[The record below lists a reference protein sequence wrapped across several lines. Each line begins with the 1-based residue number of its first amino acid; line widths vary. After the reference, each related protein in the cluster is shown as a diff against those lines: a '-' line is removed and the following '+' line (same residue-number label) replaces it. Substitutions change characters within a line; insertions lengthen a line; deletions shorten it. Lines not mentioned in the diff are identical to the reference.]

1 MKWVINMGLDIY
13 FYKAKIR
20 KAEDKTIKLKPIY
33 KKDKVSMNYDI
44 TIGILGLG
52 IIIMLGV
59 MFFIR

>member
-1 MKWVINMGLDIY
+1 M
-13 FYKAKIR
+13 R
-20 KAEDKTIKLKPIY
+20 KAENKTDKLKPNY

-52 IIIMLGV
+52 IIILLGV

>member
-1 MKWVINMGLDIY
+1 M
-13 FYKAKIR
+13 R
-20 KAEDKTIKLKPIY
+20 KTEDKTVKLKPIY

-59 MFFIR
+59 MFFIK

>member
-1 MKWVINMGLDIY
+1 M
-13 FYKAKIR
+13 R
-20 KAEDKTIKLKPIY
+20 KGEDKTVKLKPVY

-44 TIGILGLG
+44 TIGILGLD